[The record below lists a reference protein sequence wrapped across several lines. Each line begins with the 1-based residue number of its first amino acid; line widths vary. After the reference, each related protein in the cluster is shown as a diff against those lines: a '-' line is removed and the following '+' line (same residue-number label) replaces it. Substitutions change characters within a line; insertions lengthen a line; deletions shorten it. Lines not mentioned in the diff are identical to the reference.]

1 MVTASIGK
9 GDDGPQQNIE
19 PQARK
24 ARKRVT
30 DRLAQREHRRRQKL
44 YVEEL
49 EAQLKGLKDKST
61 ANQVSTLMEENGRLR
76 DEVGALLLSLRL
88 KLRY

>member
-9 GDDGPQQNIE
+9 GNDGPQQNTE

-24 ARKRVT
+24 ARKRAT

-49 EAQLKGLKDKST
+49 ESQLKGLKHKST
-61 ANQVSTLMEENGRLR
+61 ANQVSILMEENGRLR
-76 DEVGALLLSLRL
+76 NEVGALFLSLSL
-88 KLRY
+88 ELRY